1 MKTESEKTPE
11 QKGVV
16 GRTAMILG
24 AIAIALYLYTI
35 FGGVFE

>member
-16 GRTAMILG
+16 GRTLMILG
-24 AIAIALYLYTI
+24 AMVIALYLTTM
-35 FGGVFE
+35 FGGLFE